1 MPGPTRCAPP
11 LVSVPCATGHVRGL
25 TWRRRFQKHPVRYTP
40 SELKEFITAF
50 DLFPGD
56 EALVDRMAEEG
67 GEQQQARPGAAGGL
81 TRGKVTGKMF
91 IKMDEV
97 DLIDRY
103 GFKVG
108 PAKSF
113 LANSRTFQAPKVPIP
128 VSTCGR
134 RARRSGGL
142 T

>member
-1 MPGPTRCAPP
+1 
-11 LVSVPCATGHVRGL
+11 
-25 TWRRRFQKHPVRYTP
+25 
-40 SELKEFITAF
+40 
-50 DLFPGD
+50 
-56 EALVDRMAEEG
+56 
-67 GEQQQARPGAAGGL
+67 
-81 TRGKVTGKMF
+81 MF

-108 PAKSF
+108 SSKNF